1 MEGARKSAPVP
12 PVSHSMATA
21 VSIPAVAIGVSIGVG
36 APDNF
41 PKDEIRT
48 VLAEAG
54 HRVGFWH
61 QTQAK
66 ALAACR
72 ESRPE
77 LFLLG
82 ARQPDA
88 RSLECVRAL
97 VDECGETKVILICDR
112 SGDGDLRK
120 ALDAGARGFVSLG
133 EVQAALPPVIDVV
146 RAGQISVPGPNSREL
161 RKQVLTPREKQILGL
176 VVMGMTNAEIAGKLF
191 LAESTIKSHLSSAFA
206 KLGVSS
212 RSEAASV
219 ILDPKSG
226 AGLGILTIPTG

>member
-1 MEGARKSAPVP
+1 VRKSAPVP
-12 PVSHSMATA
+12 PVVHSMATA
-21 VSIPAVAIGVSIGVG
+21 VSTPAVAIGASVGVSVPGS
-36 APDNF
+36 F
-41 PKDEIRT
+41 PEDEIRT
-48 VLAEAG
+48 VLADAG

-61 QTQAK
+61 ETTAE
-66 ALAACR
+66 AIDACR
-72 ESRPE
+72 ESQPE

-88 RSLECVRAL
+88 ALLQGVRAL
-97 VDECGETKVILICDR
+97 VDGCGETKVILICER

-120 ALDAGARGFVSLG
+120 ALDAGVRGFVSLG
-133 EVQAALPPVIDVV
+133 EVQGALPPVVDVV

-176 VVMGMTNAEIAGKLF
+176 VVMGMTNAEIAGKLY

-219 ILDPKSG
+219 ILDPKSA